1 MQINVWLKA
10 NATLYLGGDPAKGT
24 QPAVTVTLTKPQV
37 LVDPEKNTIVVL
49 ETK

>member
-1 MQINVWLKA
+1 VQITVWLKA

-24 QPAVTVTLTKPQV
+24 QPVITATLVKPQV
-37 LVDPEKNTIVVL
+37 LVDPEKNTVVIM